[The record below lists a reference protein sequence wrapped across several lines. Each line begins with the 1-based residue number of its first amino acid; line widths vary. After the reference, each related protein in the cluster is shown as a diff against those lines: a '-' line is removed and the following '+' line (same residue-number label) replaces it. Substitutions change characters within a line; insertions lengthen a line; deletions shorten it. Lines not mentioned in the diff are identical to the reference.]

1 MSVTTPI
8 NIGMHIHEV
17 TKPPSPEAACSPTPA
32 AIGPSKA
39 AATACQIKP
48 TTTQAQSTARNIGR
62 QAIGKKKPTVL
73 PQWVDVLP
81 D

>member
-1 MSVTTPI
+1 MKKSLLALAAMGAFVGAAQAQSSVTVYGVI
-8 NIGMHIHEV
+8 D
-17 TKPPSPEAACSPTPA
+17 
-32 AIGPSKA
+32 KA
-39 AATACQIKP
+39 VSST